1 MNIDQITIDGGTQ
14 SRSRINEET
23 VADYAEAILQG
34 ACFPPI
40 IVYFDGIKNY
50 LADGFHRYFAHKRAK
65 RKEIVAEVVSG
76 TLRDAVLH
84 SLGANALHGLRRT
97 NDDKRNSV
105 FIMLEDVEWS
115 DWSDAEIARLCHVS
129 HPFVAKLR
137 KEQKQT
143 KVVKKFQ
150 HKSGKVTTMK
160 VNKEEV
166 EDDIKHDVINVLHQ
180 ENEELKT
187 QLATSKLEFPEG
199 VDAETL
205 IRQLREEI
213 RLLKIENEALRL
225 SRDQFQ
231 DENAQLKRQIRR
243 K

>member
-1 MNIDQITIDGGTQ
+1 
-14 SRSRINEET
+14 
-23 VADYAEAILQG
+23 
-34 ACFPPI
+34 
-40 IVYFDGIKNY
+40 
-50 LADGFHRYFAHKRAK
+50 
-65 RKEIVAEVVSG
+65 
-76 TLRDAVLH
+76 
-84 SLGANALHGLRRT
+84 
-97 NDDKRNSV
+97 
-105 FIMLEDVEWS
+105 
-115 DWSDAEIARLCHVS
+115 
-129 HPFVAKLR
+129 
-137 KEQKQT
+137 
-143 KVVKKFQ
+143 
-150 HKSGKVTTMK
+150 MK